1 MKRARASSLQN
12 RLLVILLSVV
22 VAIWLGAAL
31 LVWRDA
37 SHELDELLDGH
48 LAQAAAL
55 LVAQQTHIDNDEDD
69 DVLDVT
75 SMHKYAPA
83 VAFQVF
89 HLGVLVMGSPNVG
102 AVPMTGLTRGF
113 ATVSLADG
121 ESWRVFAARGDHSD
135 VQVYVGE
142 RIHTRQ
148 EIVFTVLRGMLLPLL
163 VALPLLA
170 VLLWSSVRLVLAP
183 LRKLGA
189 QVGARDP
196 HALSPLPFEGLPTE
210 MRPLVAELNALLAR
224 ISEMMESERRFTAD
238 AAHELRTPIAAI
250 RAQAQVAMGAGTD
263 DAQRRVALETTLAG
277 CDRAARVVDQLLTL
291 ARLDG
296 QGSDTA
302 TAGDTDL
309 SAVAQGVAADLA
321 PLALARGQELELNAV
336 PLCRIHAHEVLM
348 AILLRNLLDNA
359 LRYAPDGARIQMAVQ
374 RDGALVQL
382 VVQDSGPGMSQAD
395 MDRLGERF
403 FRVLGHQQP
412 GSGLGWS
419 IVRRIATVTGA
430 RLSVQRSEAL
440 GGLQV
445 RVVWPSSA
453 KMP

>member
-1 MKRARASSLQN
+1 
-12 RLLVILLSVV
+12 
-22 VAIWLGAAL
+22 
-31 LVWRDA
+31 
-37 SHELDELLDGH
+37 ELDELLDGH
-48 LAQAAAL
+48 LAQAASL
-55 LVAQQTHIDNDEDD
+55 LVAQQTHVDNDNDD
-69 DVLDVT
+69 DVMDVT

-102 AVPMTGLTRGF
+102 AAPMAGLTRGF

-148 EIVFTVLRGMLLPLL
+148 EIVLTVLRGMLLPLL

-183 LRKLGA
+183 LRKLSE
-189 QVGARDP
+189 QVSLRDP
-196 HALSPLPFEGLPTE
+196 QALSPLPLEGLPTE
-210 MRPLVAELNALLAR
+210 MQSLVGELNALLAR
-224 ISEMMESERRFTAD
+224 IALMVETERRFTAD

-250 RAQAQVAMGAGTD
+250 RAQAQVAMGAGAD
-263 DAQRRVALETTLAG
+263 EAQRRVALETTLAG
-277 CDRAARVVDQLLTL
+277 CDRAARLVDQLLTL
-291 ARLDG
+291 ARLEVEGGD
-296 QGSDTA
+296 A
-302 TAGDTDL
+302 RAAGNTDL
-309 SAVAQGVAADLA
+309 AAVAQGDAADLA
-321 PLALARGQELELNAV
+321 QLELEAAPQSRV
-336 PLCRIHAHEVLM
+336 HAHEVLL

-359 LRYAPDGARIQMAVQ
+359 LRYAPDGARIQVSVQ
-374 RDGALVQL
+374 SEAGLVRL
-382 VVQDSGPGMSQAD
+382 VVQDSGPGMSPANRE
-395 MDRLGERF
+395 RLGERF

-419 IVRRIATVTGA
+419 IVQRIATVTGA
-430 RLSVQRSEAL
+430 QLAVEQSVAL

-445 RVVWPSSA
+445 SVTWPRSA